1 MQDPIDSG
9 SIRIT
14 PEGEPKGQDDTSFRA
29 SHQPDIVAD
38 AGAGVIAGETLE
50 QIGAGAS
57 TGEIPSEIPLTRAA
71 QSTGKSAFLV
81 GTGIL
86 ISRIVGLIRQRIFAH
101 YFGRS
106 GEADAFSA
114 AFRIPNFLQNGLRE
128 DALSASFI
136 PAYAKHLSH
145 DAAKEDARG

>member
-29 SHQPDIVAD
+29 SHQPAIVAD

-57 TGEIPSEIPLTRAA
+57 SVENPSEIPLTRAA

-81 GTGIL
+81 GAGIL
-86 ISRIVGLIRQRIFAH
+86 ISRIFWLIRQSIFSH
-101 YFGRS
+101 FFCRS
-106 GEADAFSA
+106 AEADALRA
-114 AFRIPNFLQNGLRE
+114 AF
-128 DALSASFI
+128 
-136 PAYAKHLSH
+136 
-145 DAAKEDARG
+145 